1 MPEQT
6 PTDTPF
12 VANKPMTPREMLRWQ
27 EERLKD
33 TWRVFRIMSEFV
45 EGFER
50 LAEIGPSVSV
60 FGSART
66 KPDTPYYAMGVAV
79 GRRLAERGF
88 AVITGGGPG
97 IMQAANEGAQAAGGA
112 SVGLNIVLPHEQ
124 GSNPYVDDDKN
135 LLFDFFFAR
144 KTMFVKYAQGYIV
157 LPGGFGTM
165 DELFESL
172 TLIQTRK
179 TARFPVVL
187 MGTDYWRG
195 LLDWISDVLL
205 DGGYISPTDPDLLTL
220 TDDPEE
226 AVAVIE
232 RFCADAGIS
241 PNF

>member
-1 MPEQT
+1 
-6 PTDTPF
+6 
-12 VANKPMTPREMLRWQ
+12 MTPRDMMRWQ

-50 LAEIGPSVSV
+50 LAEVGPSVSV

-66 KPDTPYYAMGVAV
+66 TPGTPYYDLGVAV

-97 IMQAANEGAQAAGGA
+97 IMQAANEGAQAANGV

-135 LLFDFFFAR
+135 LMFDFFFAR

-179 TARFPVVL
+179 TSRFPVVL

-195 LLDWISDVLL
+195 LIDWISGTLL
-205 DGGYISPTDPDLLTL
+205 EGGYISPEDPSLFTL

-226 AVAVIE
+226 AVSIIE
-232 RFCADAGIS
+232 RFCTDAGIT

>member
-1 MPEQT
+1 MPDRIPT
-6 PTDTPF
+6 PYD
-12 VANKPMTPREMLRWQ
+12 AEKPMSPGELARWNAM
-27 EERLKD
+27 RIKD

-50 LAEIGPSVSV
+50 MSQCGPSVSV

-66 KPDTPYYAMGVAV
+66 RPDHPYYQMGIDV
-79 GRRLAERGF
+79 GRVLVEHGY

-97 IMQAANEGAQAAGGA
+97 IMEAANKGAQLGGGT
-112 SVGLNIVLPHEQ
+112 SVGLNITLPHEQ
-124 GSNPYVDDDKN
+124 SSNPYVDPDNN
-135 LLFDFFFAR
+135 LIFDFFFAR
-144 KTMFVKYAQGYIV
+144 KTMFVKYAQGFIV

-187 MGTDYWRG
+187 MGTDYWSG
-195 LLDWISDVLL
+195 LLGWIEQTLKAD
-205 DGGYISPTDPDLLTL
+205 GYISPGDTDLFQL

-226 AVAVIE
+226 AVNIIE
-232 RFCADAGIS
+232 RFVKEEGVA

>member
-1 MPEQT
+1 MPDRIET
-6 PTDTPF
+6 PYD
-12 VANKPMTPREMLRWQ
+12 ADKPMRPDELARWNAM
-27 EERLKD
+27 RAKD

-50 LAEIGPSVSV
+50 MAQCGPSVSV

-66 KPDTPYYAMGVAV
+66 KPGTRYYEMGVDV
-79 GRRLAERGF
+79 SRVLAEHGY

-97 IMQAANEGAQAAGGA
+97 IMEAGNKGAQEGGGT
-112 SVGLNIVLPHEQ
+112 SVGLNIALPHEQ
-124 GSNPYVDDDKN
+124 GGNPYIDPEHN
-135 LLFDFFFAR
+135 LMFDFFFAR
-144 KTMFVKYAQGYIV
+144 KTMFVKYAQGFVV

-187 MGTDYWRG
+187 MGTDYWAG
-195 LLDWISDVLL
+195 LLDWIETTLKAD
-205 DGGYISPTDPDLLTL
+205 GYISPEDTDLFQL

-226 AVAVIE
+226 AVAIIE
-232 RFCADAGIS
+232 SFVHEAGVT